1 MDLSKYQD
9 YLNKLEVIL
18 TTEDPVLRNKLIDQL
33 IKTKAYAKTND
44 SRGTRQAR
52 RKGSRA

>member
-18 TTEDPVLRNKLIDQL
+18 TTEDPVLRNKLIDRL
-33 IKTKAYAKTND
+33 TKRKAYGSTKKTNG
-44 SRGTRQAR
+44 RT
-52 RKGSRA
+52 

>member
-33 IKTKAYAKTND
+33 IKDKAYESTKQTNG
-44 SRGTRQAR
+44 RT
-52 RKGSRA
+52 